1 MMGSSDSTKV
11 RYIEGVGNNS
21 LLTIKTV
28 PFGSHVST
36 VLLVHAYCVVLISLA
51 CGNL

>member
-1 MMGSSDSTKV
+1 MGSSDSTKV
-11 RYIEGVGNNS
+11 RYIGCRKQQFAV
-21 LLTIKTV
+21 TIKTV